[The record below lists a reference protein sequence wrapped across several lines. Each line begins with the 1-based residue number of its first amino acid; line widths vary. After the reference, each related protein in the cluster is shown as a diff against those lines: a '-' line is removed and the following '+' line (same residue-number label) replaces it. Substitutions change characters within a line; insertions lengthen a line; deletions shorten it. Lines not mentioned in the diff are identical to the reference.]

1 MIFIHVV
8 SVPVTE
14 FEKGTAEW
22 TAVFVPWRLSAFV
35 VQGFIFLSGMKM
47 FLNTGRKIEYKKY
60 YLSRFKKIVVP
71 YIFCVCIFY
80 AYFCRHEYFG
90 FSSRGLAVYILSGS
104 LVSHFYFVI
113 VIVQFYF
120 LRPVWQKMLNNV
132 SAGIAV
138 AAATA
143 VTLYALFFQQT
154 VVSYIIK
161 KDFIFNDRI
170 FTTYIIYWVLG
181 CYAGANYEKFL
192 TAIKNIKPIAM
203 EFFAVAVLEMVL
215 SYIHFSGMKSI
226 GFLELVHVV
235 YCVSAI
241 AFFGAVSLKIGER
254 IMKIK
259 LFAGVDRLSY
269 YIYLIHPLLIIAA
282 DDKMNQSGVSSSA
295 IALVLRTVVAYIGSF
310 VLCMIYQQ
318 LKSKKMFKYFLKKY

>member
-1 MIFIHVV
+1 M
-8 SVPVTE
+8 
-14 FEKGTAEW
+14 
-22 TAVFVPWRLSAFV
+22 
-35 VQGFIFLSGMKM
+35 
-47 FLNTGRKIEYKKY
+47 
-60 YLSRFKKIVVP
+60 
-71 YIFCVCIFY
+71 
-80 AYFCRHEYFG
+80 
-90 FSSRGLAVYILSGS
+90 SGS

-120 LRPVWQKMLNNV
+120 LRPVWQKMLNNISPV
-132 SAGIAV
+132 TAV

-143 VTLYALFFQQT
+143 ATFYALFFQQT

-192 TAIKNIKPIAM
+192 TAIKNIKPIAAK
-203 EFFAVAVLEMVL
+203 FFAVAVLEMVL

-254 IMKIK
+254 VMKIK
-259 LFAGVDRLSY
+259 LFADVDRLSY
-269 YIYLIHPLLIIAA
+269 YMYLIHPLLIIAA
-282 DDKMNQSGVSSSA
+282 DDKMKQFGVLNSA
-295 IALVLRTVVAYIGSF
+295 IALILRGAVAYVGSF
-310 VLCMIYQQ
+310 LICNIYQQ